1 MKFTKPKGTYDVLP
15 KESARW
21 QNIESL
27 VREVCTIFNYQEIR
41 TPMFEA
47 TQLFHRSAGETSDVV
62 SKETYD
68 FLDRGE
74 RSMTLRP
81 EGTAG
86 VVRSFIENKIYA
98 DQGVHKFFYI
108 APMFRYERQQKG
120 RYRQHVQFGAEVF
133 GSADPALD
141 AEVISLPVT
150 LYKYLGLRNIKVKLN
165 SLGDTAS
172 RENYREALVS
182 HFAPHKEELCQDCQT
197 RLEKNPLRILD
208 CKVDSKKEI
217 MQTAPQMIDYLVEE
231 DRAYFEAV
239 KACLD
244 TMGIVYEYDAKLV
257 RGFDYYTHT
266 IFEIQAEIEGFGAQ
280 NTLCG
285 GGRYNKLVGELGGP
299 QTPAIGFGMG
309 LERLLLALEAE
320 GIQVAGEPA
329 VDLFVITLGEVA
341 KQFAPGLVY
350 DLRTRGLVCETDYL
364 GKNLKGQFK
373 QADRYNARYTAILGE
388 DEVKQNVINIKNNKT
403 GEQQTVPMQAIIEYL
418 LEDAHKQ
425 AHAHGGCC
433 GGHTHQEGHGCGG
446 HGHGDDHECCGGH
459 GHDDDHECCGGH
471 GGNGCGCH

>member
-15 KESARW
+15 TDSAKW

-27 VREVCTIFNYQEIR
+27 VRELCTIFNYKEIR
-41 TPMFEA
+41 TPMFES

-68 FLDRGE
+68 FKDRGD
-74 RSMTLRP
+74 RDMTLRP

-86 VVRSFIENKIYA
+86 VVRSFIENKLYA
-98 DQGVHKFFYI
+98 DLAVHKFFYV

-133 GSADPALD
+133 GSADPAID

-150 LYKYLGLRNIKVKLN
+150 LYGYLGLRNIKVKLN

-172 RENYREALVS
+172 REAYREALVS
-182 HFAPHKEELCQDCQT
+182 HFTPHKEELCADCQI

-208 CKVDSKKEI
+208 CKVDANKEVMI
-217 MQTAPQMIDYLVEE
+217 SAPQMIDHLVEE
-231 DRAYFEAV
+231 DLAYFNAV
-239 KACLD
+239 KAHLEQ
-244 TMGIVYEYDAKLV
+244 MGIAYEYDARLV

-266 IFEIQAEIEGFGAQ
+266 IFEIQADIEGFGSQ

-285 GGRYNKLVGELGGP
+285 GGRYNKLVKELGGP
-299 QTPAIGFGMG
+299 ETPAIGFGMG
-309 LERLLLALEAE
+309 LERLLLALDAE
-320 GIQVAGEPA
+320 GIQVAEEPS
-329 VDLFVITLGEVA
+329 VDLFLITLGDLA
-341 KQFAPGLVY
+341 KQYGTGLVY
-350 DLRTRGLVCETDYL
+350 QLRSRGLVCETDYL

-373 QADRYNARYTAILGE
+373 QADRQNAKYTAILGE
-388 DEVKQNVINIKNNKT
+388 DEVKDNVINIKNNQT
-403 GEQQTVPMQAIIEYL
+403 GEQQTVPMDLILQYL
-418 LEDAHKQ
+418 IEDAHKQ
-425 AHAHGGCC
+425 AYAHHGGGC
-433 GGHTHQEGHGCGG
+433 GCGSHGHSHSEDHECCGG

-459 GHDDDHECCGGH
+459 D
-471 GGNGCGCH
+471 GNGCGCH

>member
-1 MKFTKPKGTYDVLP
+1 MAYTKPKGTYDVLP
-15 KESARW
+15 TESARW

-27 VREVCTIFNYQEIR
+27 IREICTIYNYKEIR
-41 TPMFEA
+41 TPMFES
-47 TQLFHRSAGETSDVV
+47 TELYHRSAGETSDVV

-68 FLDRGE
+68 FKDRGD

-86 VVRSFIENKIYA
+86 VARSFIENKLYA
-98 DQGVHKFFYI
+98 EQMVQKLFYI
-108 APMFRYERQQKG
+108 GPMFRYERQQKG
-120 RYRQHVQFGAEVF
+120 RYRQHVQFGTEVF

-141 AEVISLPVT
+141 AEVISLPVS

-165 SLGDTAS
+165 SLGDTQS
-172 RENYREALVS
+172 RENYREALLK
-182 HFAPHKEELCQDCQT
+182 HFEPAKHELCSDCQT
-197 RLEKNPLRILD
+197 RLEKNPLRVLD
-208 CKVDSKKEI
+208 CKVDRNKDI
-217 MQTAPQMIDYLVEE
+217 MQTVPQMIDYLVEE

-239 KACLD
+239 QKYLKI
-244 TMGIVYEYDAKLV
+244 MGIEYEYDANLV

-266 IFEIQAEIEGFGAQ
+266 IFEIQAEIEGFGSQ

-320 GIQVAGEPA
+320 GIQVAAEPS
-329 VDLFVITLGEVA
+329 VDLFLITLGEEA
-341 KQFAPGLVY
+341 KMFGTALLHDLRSQGLVS
-350 DLRTRGLVCETDYL
+350 EMDYL

-373 QADRYNARYTAILGE
+373 TADRNNAKYTAIIGE
-388 DEVKQNVINIKNNKT
+388 DEVKTGIVNVKNNKT
-403 GEQQTVPMQAIIEYL
+403 GEQSKVPVSMIIDYL
-418 LEDAHKQ
+418 IEDARKNTG
-425 AHAHGGCC
+425 GGC
-433 GGHTHQEGHGCGG
+433 CGG

-459 GHDDDHECCGGH
+459 GHDGH
-471 GGNGCGCH
+471 GCGCQH